1 MTSRSVGR
9 GRWGSWPTPA
19 TPWTC
24 SPCPTVAR
32 PPPGSGT
39 GAINLF
45 VHLTPEDL
53 PDQDLA
59 GHLAGSTGAV
69 DIERL
74 GAATTGLLDDWCT
87 RHTAAGGKVIVRP
100 VLDLADPRAVDQHD
114 PPAWMREQVVE
125 SNAFCVFPGC
135 RRDSRSCDLDHITEY
150 VPLHEGGPPGQT
162 RAANLAPLCRTHHR
176 VKTFT
181 SWTYKRLDDGTHVWT
196 APTGHHYDVDPAPR
210 HPPHRPARRR
220 T

>member
-1 MTSRSVGR
+1 MGILADPRHALDLLTLPDG
-9 GRWGSWPTPA
+9 GTA
-19 TPWTC
+19 T
-24 SPCPTVAR
+24 
-32 PPPGSGT
+32 PGSGT

-53 PDQDLA
+53 AD
-59 GHLAGSTGAV
+59 HLAGPCRLRTGAV

-162 RAANLAPLCRTHHR
+162 RATNLAPAVSHPSPGQDLH
-176 VKTFT
+176 F
-181 SWTYKRLDDGTHVWT
+181 LDLQTT
-196 APTGHHYDVDPAPR
+196 R
-210 HPPHRPARRR
+210 
-220 T
+220 